1 MKKLWVVVCFLLLAS
16 ACGGS
21 SEVDSTTA
29 DVIPA
34 TTVTPTTTVALTT
47 TTSTVPTTTIAST
60 TTLSSTTTVVSTT
73 TVAPATTVA
82 STTTTSSAP
91 TTTIPT
97 LGPGWVS
104 EKCPSSAVPILNNEK
119 NPINDLGALEDVPMD
134 EKGFWIPPN
143 PIPGDPGDIIWA
155 RYLGEVKNGTT
166 YQILYTSQA
175 TCGETIAVSA
185 FVAVPDQEVPE
196 NGRTVISY
204 GHGTKGSADICA
216 PSKGGTYD
224 KWQFEGLISKI
235 LEKNFVFIAT
245 DYEGLGTSGLHTYAQ
260 AGAYGKSMLD
270 AARAAQRFNPAAG
283 NNDVIFLGFSA
294 GGSALAKASEIA
306 DDYAPDLNILGG
318 IGLAGGFIQS
328 AEVPE
333 IVMRGPY
340 RAVMVMAV
348 AAREAAY
355 GAEISPLSD
364 VLTEFGISTLDKLE
378 ELCTN
383 DLVLYYLQFEPEEIF
398 NLPFTETQVKEL
410 FGTNALGLE
419 DGRMPLLIF
428 QPVTDLWVHPPAVG
442 EYAEKI
448 CQYGQPVSMKWLTD
462 IGHSY
467 TLHADPGIRE
477 MIFDWIDSRLSGE
490 EPPTD
495 CGKIPK
501 MPEPSHLIDIPPNA
515 EMQCGN
521 FNTQLEAQKYYEHF
535 RHYDL
540 PFSAEAL
547 LDSNEDGI
555 MCGEGDYGGEVT
567 CPSGERAL
575 PNFCDWDSQN
585 SNNQPSGSPSGE
597 STITGLPDG
606 VAHGCGAFSSQSQAQ
621 TWFEANLDFGENV
634 DANNDGIA
642 CGEGDPGGETTCP
655 SGERALPNFCD
666 WDSQNSNNQ
675 PSGSPSGEST
685 ITGLPD
691 GVAHGCGAFS
701 SQSQAQTWFEANLD
715 FGENIDTN
723 SDGIACGEGDFG
735 GEQVCSSGERALPQF
750 CD

>member
-1 MKKLWVVVCFLLLAS
+1 MKFMRVSFCFLLLAS

-21 SEVDSTTA
+21 SEVASTTTVTPTTTVTSTTTLA
-29 DVIPA
+29 STTTVTSTTTLASTTTVTPTTTLVST
-34 TTVTPTTTVALTT
+34 TTVTPTTTVA
-47 TTSTVPTTTIAST
+47 ST
-60 TTLSSTTTVVSTT
+60 TTL
-73 TVAPATTVA
+73 A
-82 STTTTSSAP
+82 S

-97 LGPGWVS
+97 LGSGWVS
-104 EKCPSSAVPILNNEK
+104 EKCSSPIVPVLKNEK
-119 NPINDLGALEDVPMD
+119 KLINDFGALLEVPS
-134 EKGFWIPPN
+134 EEEGFWTPPN

-185 FVAVPDQEVPE
+185 FIAVPDQEVPE

-204 GHGTKGSADICA
+204 GHGTKGSADKCA

-235 LEKNFVFIAT
+235 LEKNYVFVAT

-283 NNDVIFLGFSA
+283 NDDVLFLGFSA

-306 DDYAPDLNILGG
+306 DDYAPELNVLGG

-340 RAVMVMAV
+340 RAVMVMAI
-348 AAREAAY
+348 AAREAVY
-355 GAEISPLSD
+355 GPEVSPVSD

-398 NLPFTETQVKEL
+398 NLPFTETQVKER

-419 DGRMPLLIF
+419 DGGIPLLIF
-428 QPVTDLWVHPPAVG
+428 HPVVDLWVHPPAVG

-448 CQYGQPVSMKWLTD
+448 CQYGQPVSFKWLTD
-462 IGHSY
+462 TGHSY
-467 TLHADPGIRE
+467 TLHADPDIRE

-490 EPPTD
+490 DPPTD
-495 CGKIPK
+495 CEKIPN
-501 MPEPSHLIDIPPNA
+501 MPEPSHLMDLSPNA

-521 FNTQLEAQKYYEHF
+521 FDTQSEAQNYYEHF
-535 RHYDL
+535 GHYEL

-555 MCGEGDYGGEVT
+555 MCGEDDYGGEVT

-575 PNFCDWDSQN
+575 PNFCDWESQN
-585 SNNQPSGSPSGE
+585 SNNQPSGSPSVE
-597 STITGLPDG
+597 STIPGLPDNYP
-606 VAHGCGAFSSQSQAQ
+606 HGCGAFSSQSQAQTWFEANLDYGENVDTNNDGIACGEGDPGGETTCPSGEQALSSFCDWNVEITIPGIPDNVAHSCGTFSSQSQAQ

-634 DANNDGIA
+634 DTNNDGTA
-642 CGEGDPGGETTCP
+642 CGEGDFGGETTCP
-655 SGERALPNFCD
+655 SGERALP
-666 WDSQNSNNQ
+666 
-675 PSGSPSGEST
+675 
-685 ITGLPD
+685 
-691 GVAHGCGAFS
+691 
-701 SQSQAQTWFEANLD
+701 
-715 FGENIDTN
+715 
-723 SDGIACGEGDFG
+723 
-735 GEQVCSSGERALPQF
+735 QF